1 MNLWGHPWRRRVPH
15 LASVAYIAA
24 LAAVTDRGLGPRPWF
39 VAALAVGLAFSASG
53 RSSAVSRAVGWGMA
67 VVLASLAAERTS
79 HALDACRA
87 VGVFACAAGASWSIA
102 RMGGEGGLVAAPRG
116 PSPAVTLGGLAI
128 VWWVAILARLGPNR
142 SAIALFVEHPQAWL
156 WVAIVATGGALFG
169 WTEWTLK
176 RRRLELGMVE
186 RATAMRAL
194 LSSLSVA
201 VILFAILGRARAD
214 AGACFALAL
223 AGTLLTAAATHPD
236 AVVVGRTARRAVVLA
251 LVGGGVA
258 VLGASVAAAG
268 FSDDAW
274 FATLV
279 TGAVALAVGAA
290 AEALERP
297 VRPEAGAWLDAFA
310 RAAQEAVRAEPQ
322 DALQSTL
329 LALRAPEGAGAPSP
343 ELWTFA
349 PIAVTTV
356 DAAGYLH
363 EREADLPETL
373 LLVAAAEPEATL
385 RSEVLDAL
393 EVRRPDIRPLVKW
406 MGDRGAAMATVVACD
421 GETEGILVLPR
432 GQRGE
437 PVTLEE
443 VRAFKQVADRL
454 ATACRARGTQA
465 RMLERAREAG
475 VRAAAAEE
483 RAEKLVH
490 DRMLDAHRD
499 ALAAAR
505 LARPAT
511 VGVYSQTSREAL
523 EALERRTALGAPV
536 VVVAPSGADP
546 IPYLARAHLAGARA
560 NAPLVLVDATSVRE
574 HDPARW
580 VDPKLSPLALA
591 DRGMLVLLDGAVLP
605 LDIQQLVAR
614 SCIEKRAP
622 WERADPLDVQL
633 ALTLTTA
640 ASPGELAEQGR
651 LDGAL
656 ALRLGDALSAPVTL
670 PRLRDRPE
678 DLRAILTDR
687 LAREGLRVRG
697 RPVGI
702 DHAAYARLVDY
713 EFPGED
719 VELAAIAQRL
729 VALASGDVVRAAD
742 VEALGLPVE
751 APDAPARM
759 TLARGPQRT

>member
-1 MNLWGHPWRRRVPH
+1 MPH

-24 LAAVTDRGLGPRPWF
+24 LAGWTDRGLGPRPWLIAA
-39 VAALAVGLAFSASG
+39 VALGIAVVASG
-53 RSSAVSRAVGWGMA
+53 RPARVSRAVGWGLA
-67 VVLASLAAERTS
+67 LVVASLAAERSS

-87 VGVFACAAGASWSIA
+87 VGVFACGAGASWSVSH
-102 RMGGEGGLVAAPRG
+102 MGAEGGLVAVPRG
-116 PSPAVTLGGLAI
+116 PSPALGVGVLAAA
-128 VWWVAILARLGPNR
+128 WWVAVLARLGPDR
-142 SAIALFVEHPQAWL
+142 ASIALLVEHPAAWE
-156 WVAIVATGGALFG
+156 WTAIVVTAGTLFG
-169 WTEWTLK
+169 WTEWT
-176 RRRLELGMVE
+176 RRTRLLELGVLE

-194 LSSLSVA
+194 LSALLVA
-201 VILFAILGRARAD
+201 VVLLAAIGRAQAD
-214 AGACFALAL
+214 VGACFALAL
-223 AGTLLTAAATHPD
+223 AGTLVTAAATHPD
-236 AVVVGRTARRAVVLA
+236 AVAVGRVARRTVVLA

-258 VLGASVAAAG
+258 VLGASVAAGG

-274 FATLV
+274 FATLI
-279 TGAVALAVGAA
+279 TASLTLAIGAVAD
-290 AEALERP
+290 ALERP
-297 VRPEAGAWLDAFA
+297 VRPESGAWLDAFA
-310 RAAQEAVRAEPQ
+310 RAAQEAVRADPQ
-322 DALQSTL
+322 EAVQATL

-349 PIAVTTV
+349 PIVMTTV
-356 DAAGYLH
+356 DAAGYLR
-363 EREADLPETL
+363 ERDADLPETL

-406 MGDRGAAMATVVACD
+406 MNDRGAALATVVACD

-432 GQRGE
+432 GRRAE

-443 VRAFKQVADRL
+443 VRAYKLVADRL

-483 RAEKLVH
+483 RAERLVH
-490 DRMLDAHRD
+490 ERALDAHRD

-505 LARPAT
+505 LARPAS
-511 VGVYSQTSREAL
+511 VGAYSETSRGLLEAL
-523 EALERRTALGAPV
+523 EARTSMGAPLV
-536 VVVAPSGADP
+536 VLTPSGADP
-546 IPYLARAHLAGARA
+546 VPYLARAHLAGARA
-560 NAPLVLVDATSVRE
+560 TAPFVLVDATSARE

-580 VDPKLSPLALA
+580 IDPRLSPLALA

-605 LDIQQLVAR
+605 LDIQRLIAR
-614 SCIEKRAP
+614 ACIERRAP
-622 WERADPLDVQL
+622 WERPDPLDVQL
-633 ALTLTTA
+633 ALTTVV
-640 ASPGELAEQGR
+640 PAEDLLEGGR

-656 ALRLGDALSAPVTL
+656 ELRLGDALTYPITL

-702 DHAAYARLVDY
+702 DHAGYARLVDY

-729 VALASGDVVRAAD
+729 VACCAGDVVLAAD
-742 VEALGLPVE
+742 VDALGLAIDAAGEGEREPVE
-751 APDAPARM
+751 
-759 TLARGPQRT
+759 RGPRRIEST